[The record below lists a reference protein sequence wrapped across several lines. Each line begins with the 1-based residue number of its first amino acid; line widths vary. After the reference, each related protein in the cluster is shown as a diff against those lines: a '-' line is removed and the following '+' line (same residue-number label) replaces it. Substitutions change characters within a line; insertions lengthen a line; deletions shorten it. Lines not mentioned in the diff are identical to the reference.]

1 MDGNY
6 PSVLHDRLV
15 ELLRASG
22 RNTLRVAQV
31 ATILGVS
38 DDESQYGAL
47 RELLAHSRFVNYDEA
62 RQTVRSELPEHVD
75 QEDEDEAA
83 LLALSDVDGRGRHG
97 AATTGQVRLHQRRS
111 NSRQAPRHGSRG
123 NAGAAAAGGVGGY
136 GGYRSDTGPAGASSN
151 NRSFVGPSRRRAP
164 GEWSKPSQRA
174 LDDAASYPGPVGRV
188 GYVCVADELHL
199 GKLEAYYHAQGYYT
213 KFDFDVLHV
222 RFAQPPSAR
231 AVRVETDAAATS
243 HTANNAERNDDTVAR
258 CSGGNN
264 HNNNNSSS
272 SSHHSPGVSVLPPSP
287 PTSSYPQGVRAAADA
302 SPTHRDYG
310 STRSDAKA
318 AGAGASGVASSVE
331 GGEAPAASSNS
342 NGNSNNNNT
351 STNASVK
358 HGFDLFIFPYGAVVW
373 WGFDQR
379 YFKIVESDYMLPH
392 SAISHCMTNRYT
404 TQLVNENYPVWCTY
418 NLVRR
423 DTLEVDDDFKAR
435 LRFDHFVIPY
445 SRGEMGT
452 GSVLMLC
459 ASHALAQ
466 SAKIDYIELQ
476 VQDLADSC
484 SPLPRELR
492 EKGTVSITE
501 RRLLQLR
508 GEVLSYRLMLKSGSD
523 LLDEPD
529 FFWEN
534 AYLKPVFQATKEEF
548 EIAERVEALDN
559 KLDAANEMLSMLAED
574 FSQRHGA
581 RLEWIVIWLVF
592 VEVVIGVLELLVDI
606 RPWMRAK

>member
-1 MDGNY
+1 LAKKKKKTRRKTASSMDSES
-6 PSVLHDRLV
+6 PTTLHKRLV

-22 RNTLRVAQV
+22 HNTLRVSQIAS
-31 ATILGVS
+31 ILGIDN
-38 DDESQYGAL
+38 DDETRYEVL
-47 RELLAHSRFVNYDEA
+47 RELLSRSRVVDYDA
-62 RQTVRSELPEHVD
+62 VQQTVRSTLPAHTER
-75 QEDEDEAA
+75 EDEDEAA
-83 LLALSDVDGRGRHG
+83 LLALSDVDVRGYS
-97 AATTGQVRLHQRRS
+97 ATPPLHSCQRRS
-111 NSRQAPRHGSRG
+111 TSRHAQHSRG
-123 NAGAAAAGGVGGY
+123 GGG
-136 GGYRSDTGPAGASSN
+136 GGYRSDAGFAGANSGGIA
-151 NRSFVGPSRRRAP
+151 NRSFTGLTRRRAP
-164 GEWSKPSQRA
+164 GGWSKPSQRA

-199 GKLEAYYHAQGYYT
+199 GKLEAYYRAQGYYT

-222 RFAQPPSAR
+222 RFAQPASTGD
-231 AVRVETDAAATS
+231 VRVESNAAHRPTSQRGENGSGSQLLHGSTDTS
-243 HTANNAERNDDTVAR
+243 VSPLSLAP
-258 CSGGNN
+258 SGQAPT
-264 HNNNNSSS
+264 SV
-272 SSHHSPGVSVLPPSP
+272 PGVRTAEDTSPS
-287 PTSSYPQGVRAAADA
+287 
-302 SPTHRDYG
+302 HRDYG
-310 STRSDAKA
+310 TATRNLK
-318 AGAGASGVASSVE
+318 SGSSGVE
-331 GGEAPAASSNS
+331 GGEAPAAAASSS
-342 NGNSNNNNT
+342 SAAT
-351 STNASVK
+351 SSASAK

-379 YFKIVESDYMLPH
+379 YFKIVENDYMLPH

-423 DTLEVDDDFKAR
+423 NTLEVDEDFKAR
-435 LRFDHFVIPY
+435 LRFDHFIIPY
-445 SRGEMGT
+445 SRGEVAT

-476 VQDLADSC
+476 VQELADSC

-534 AYLKPVFQATKEEF
+534 AYLKPVFQATKAEF

-559 KLDAANEMLSMLAED
+559 KLDAANEILSMLAED

-606 RPWMRAK
+606 RPWIRAK

>member
-1 MDGNY
+1 MEQES
-6 PSVLHDRLV
+6 PTALHKRLV

-22 RNTLRVAQV
+22 HNSLRISQV
-31 ATILGVS
+31 AAILGID
-38 DDESQYGAL
+38 DDEAQYAVL
-47 RELLAHSRFVNYDEA
+47 RDLLARSRIVDYDA
-62 RQTVRSELPEHVD
+62 TQQTIRSVLPDRGGDNHT
-75 QEDEDEAA
+75 DEDEAA
-83 LLALSDVDGRGRHG
+83 LLALSDVDGIARRGTATPHG
-97 AATTGQVRLHQRRS
+97 RQHQRRS
-111 NSRQAPRHGSRG
+111 TSRHAPHSRG
-123 NAGAAAAGGVGGY
+123 
-136 GGYRSDTGPAGASSN
+136 GGYRSDTMMTAPGST
-151 NRSFVGPSRRRAP
+151 NRSFSALPRRRTP
-164 GEWSKPSQRA
+164 GGGWSKPGQRA
-174 LDDAASYPGPVGRV
+174 LEDAASYPGPVGRV

-199 GKLEAYYHAQGYYT
+199 GKLENYYRSQGYYT

-222 RFAQPPSAR
+222 RFAQPATAGSVKVEAAAAASSGAGRDRGKDARLAGPPQRGSDASLPTSASPDSATPREGR
-231 AVRVETDAAATS
+231 AYARDSDDAAGESAPAMRT
-243 HTANNAERNDDTVAR
+243 
-258 CSGGNN
+258 
-264 HNNNNSSS
+264 
-272 SSHHSPGVSVLPPSP
+272 
-287 PTSSYPQGVRAAADA
+287 AADV
-302 SPTHRDYG
+302 SPSYRDYG
-310 STRSDAKA
+310 STRGQKA
-318 AGAGASGVASSVE
+318 AGGGAGGGGSGE
-331 GGEAPAASSNS
+331 GGEASAAAASSS
-342 NGNSNNNNT
+342 GGNGRDGS
-351 STNASVK
+351 SSSGVK
-358 HGFDLFIFPYGAVVW
+358 QGFELFIFPYGAVVW

-423 DTLEVDDDFKAR
+423 DTLEVDEEFKAR

-445 SRGEMGT
+445 SRGEVAT

-476 VQDLADSC
+476 VQELADSC

-559 KLDAANEMLSMLAED
+559 KLDAANEILSMLAED

-592 VEVVIGVLELLVDI
+592 VEVVIGVLELLVDV
-606 RPWMRAK
+606 RPWIRSK